1 MAKYCLN
8 CQKKIPF
15 LSGTIWADGAYV
27 CESCLNGFKNKTM
40 KASFEL
46 HYCIDCG
53 ELVIPKEG
61 NKTADG
67 WVCKTCSSVRESK
80 AIVNAVLDES
90 KNEHW
95 QDVREG
101 KQCARCYKSTG
112 TLLSLGDTFVL
123 CSDCNK
129 EYEAI
134 SFDGTPA
141 AQFLLSK
148 LREVSAG
155 TCSFAVAHNIVK
167 EKENAIKTAQK
178 GAETIQQWKDIEA
191 GTLCARCCKTTSGLQ
206 SLGDGFMIC
215 GDCNQKYSLLS
226 YDGIPATQYILKKLC
241 EVKAGTTTYEEARK
255 VMLKKYMEAQKS
267 KTSPSSAANSEA
279 AIPQYDFTVT
289 FGKDDTVCF
298 DEKAKKW
305 QVRRGIVFGKDSPIY
320 SFSDIVKYEYQ
331 DQLEKKGG
339 AMSSFADIS
348 FGQSIGGDAGMLAG
362 AFKSLTP
369 PKVEAMCL
377 LITVKTS
384 SGIQIEKVKLVT
396 PAMKM
401 ERGTS
406 AYNKNLAEVSRL
418 TTYLDEIIAETKRS
432 ASVPNAASAHTAAT
446 PVQPQSSPV
455 EEIRKYKALLDDG
468 IISQEEFE
476 SKKKQLLGL

>member
-1 MAKYCLN
+1 MAKFCWKCKQKLPLFGGTASGL
-8 CQKKIPF
+8 CKACDEAMTKKIMR
-15 LSGTIWADGAYV
+15 DM
-27 CESCLNGFKNKTM
+27 E
-40 KASFEL
+40 E
-46 HYCIDCG
+46 
-53 ELVIPKEG
+53 E
-61 NKTADG
+61 KTA
-67 WVCKTCSSVRESK
+67 K
-80 AIVNAVLDES
+80 
-90 KNEHW
+90 
-95 QDVREG
+95 REG
-101 KQCARCYKSTG
+101 KACCECGKTISLDTSVATGEGSTR
-112 TLLSLGDTFVL
+112 L
-123 CSDCNK
+123 CMICNERKRNEIEK
-129 EYEAI
+129 EQERAKQQEEK
-134 SFDGTPA
+134 A
-141 AQFLLSK
+141 AQEWIDVK
-148 LREVSAG
+148 AG
-155 TCSFAVAHNIVK
+155 I
-167 EKENAIKTAQK
+167 
-178 GAETIQQWKDIEA
+178 
-191 GTLCARCCKTTSGLQ
+191 LCAKCCKVTTDLQ
-206 SLGDGFMIC
+206 SLGDSFMIC
-215 GDCNQKYSLLS
+215 DACREKYSALI
-226 YDGIPATQYILKKLC
+226 YDGVPATEFLLTKLLEVDAGKCSYADAKKSMMKQYI
-241 EVKAGTTTYEEARK
+241 
-255 VMLKKYMEAQKS
+255 EAQRS

-384 SGIQIEKVKLVT
+384 SGIQIEKVKVVT

-418 TTYLDEIIAETKRS
+418 TTYLDEIIAETKLS